1 MSNKNFGFGTQIRKS
16 PYFDS
21 TVKWGA
27 TGFSV
32 YNHMYIPRDFGSPE
46 QNFWNL
52 IEKSILCDVAVERQ
66 VEITGSDAYKF
77 IQLLT
82 PRDLSKLSVGQCK
95 YVLIVNN
102 DGGIL
107 NDPVLLRLAENHFW
121 LSLADS
127 DVLLWAQGVAVNS
140 GLDVKISEPD
150 VSPLQL
156 QGPTSQ
162 EIMVK
167 LFGEDIRDLKYY
179 WLREYQLDG
188 IPLIVSRTGWS
199 SELGYEI
206 YLRDGSKGNELYE
219 KIMAAGKEHG
229 IQPGHTS
236 SIRRIEGGMLSYHAD
251 ADIHTNP
258 FELGLDRLVN
268 LDSEINFIGKKALK
282 KIKEKGISRKQVGL
296 VIDCAPL
303 SGPNTTFWPIKK
315 DRKQIGK
322 VTSAVYSPRLKKNIA
337 LAMVSV
343 EQSEIDFIGKE
354 ALKKIKQEGIKRK
367 QVGLIIDC
375 DPLSGPNTTFWPIEK
390 DGKKIGKVT
399 SAVYSPRLKKNI
411 ALAMIEINYSELGN
425 RLDVQIHEGKYSAT
439 IVEKPF
445 YDPKKNI
452 VKS

>member
-16 PYFDS
+16 PYFDA

-66 VEITGSDAYKF
+66 VEITGPDACKF
-77 IQLLT
+77 TQLLT

-179 WLREYQLDG
+179 WLREYELDG

-206 YLRDGSKGNELYE
+206 YLRDGSRGNELYE
-219 KIMAAGKEHG
+219 KIMEAGKEHG
-229 IQPGHTS
+229 LQPGHTS

-258 FELGLDRLVN
+258 FELGFDRLVN
-268 LDSEINFIGKKALK
+268 LDTDIN
-282 KIKEKGISRKQVGL
+282 
-296 VIDCAPL
+296 
-303 SGPNTTFWPIKK
+303 
-315 DRKQIGK
+315 
-322 VTSAVYSPRLKKNIA
+322 
-337 LAMVSV
+337 
-343 EQSEIDFIGKE
+343 FIGKE

-375 DPLSGPNTTFWPIEK
+375 DPLSGPNTTFWQIEK
-390 DGKKIGKVT
+390 DGKTIGKVT

-411 ALAMIEINYSELGN
+411 ALAMIEVNHSELGN
-425 RLDVQIHEGKYSAT
+425 KLDIETHEGKYSAT

-445 YDPKKNI
+445 YDPKKKI
-452 VKS
+452 ASS